1 MKFDKEQAEKEWQE
15 FVKENEARLN
25 ELFVNI
31 KILEP
36 VNTDENKLNITNTC
50 QKATVT
56 YR

>member
-15 FVKENEARLN
+15 FVKENEIRLN
-25 ELFVNI
+25 ELFANI

-50 QKATVT
+50 Q
-56 YR
+56 

>member
-1 MKFDKEQAEKEWQE
+1 MKIDKEQAEKEWQE
-15 FVKENEARLN
+15 FVKENETRLN

-50 QKATVT
+50 Q
-56 YR
+56 